1 MKTATLDEELDS
13 LKAVLH
19 ALEPLD
25 DTQRRF
31 VLKTVAERMD
41 VAMATSPSAGS
52 GKEQAHPQVGAHPGG
67 SAARAGGSDDSS
79 GSGKILDGQTS
90 KQFLKSKA
98 PTTDVQRIT
107 CLAYYLTHARGQ
119 AQFKTG
125 DLIKLNVDAGGS
137 TMSNPSMTVGNA
149 TSLSKYLAA
158 VGNGKKQVTSLG
170 EDVVDA
176 LPSQE
181 AVKSVLASRR
191 KPRKR
196 RTKKVATK
204 TK

>member
-1 MKTATLDEELDS
+1 MKTATLDQELDS

-31 VLKTVAERMD
+31 VLKTVAERMG

-52 GKEQAHPQVGAHPGG
+52 GKEQAHPQVGAHAGG
-67 SAARAGGSDDSS
+67 SAARAGVSDDSS
-79 GSGKILDGQTS
+79 GSGRILDGQTS

-98 PTTDVQRIT
+98 PSTDVQRIT
-107 CLAYYLTHARGQ
+107 CLAYYLTHAQGQ
-119 AQFKTG
+119 AQFKTE
-125 DLIKLNVDAGGS
+125 DITKLNVDAGGG
-137 TMSNPSMTVGNA
+137 TMPKASATVGNA

-158 VGNGKKQVTSLG
+158 VGNGKKQITPLG
-170 EDVVDA
+170 EEVVEA

-181 AVKSVLASRR
+181 AVKVVLAGNR
-191 KPRKR
+191 KPRKKR
-196 RTKKVATK
+196 AKKAVAK